1 MQGGL
6 KNGQEKK
13 KEQSIAAAMNVT
25 LAGSDLLTKSKE
37 RIGQFD

>member
-13 KEQSIAAAMNVT
+13 GTINRRRYET

-37 RIGQFD
+37 RIG